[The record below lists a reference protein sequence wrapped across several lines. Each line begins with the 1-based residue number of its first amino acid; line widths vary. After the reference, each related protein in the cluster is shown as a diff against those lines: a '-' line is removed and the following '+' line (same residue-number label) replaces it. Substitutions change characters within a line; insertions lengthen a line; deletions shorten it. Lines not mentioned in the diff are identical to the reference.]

1 MPNPSSRNTSPGG
14 AWLRNTAVII
24 KREYLERVRTRSF
37 IVLTLLLPAIMFGAF
52 IIPAKLSRMKS
63 SKTQRLVV
71 VTSNLQFGEIVRQQ
85 LLSSAQ
91 PDDDKAGAAKNDDD
105 KDGKSSDDD
114 KPASNYAVEVDS
126 NATDAERTALRNRV
140 NSGDIDGYL
149 WLSDDAVAARKIT
162 YSGRDASGFM
172 EKSWLSGQLDRAI
185 LLREL
190 SQRGVSG
197 TQADDLLTPVKL
209 ETIRLEGSHESKA
222 DDKGMFFAIF
232 AMVMLLYTAV
242 IFYGV
247 SVMRAVLEEKNSRVM
262 EVLLS
267 SATSA
272 ELMAGK
278 LIGVGAVGLTQ
289 IGIWIAMAGLYAL
302 PALAAGASTGEIHFA
317 PLTLVA
323 FALFF
328 LLGYLLYSSVYAAIG
343 AVITTEQEGQQM
355 QFIIILPLIISVF
368 MMGPVMRAPDSP
380 VAVWTSMVPFF
391 SPVLMYLRIAVQ
403 PPPVWQIALSLFLLV
418 STIAGILILCARIYR
433 IGILMYG
440 KRPTL
445 PEIVK
450 WLKYA
455 KG

>member
-1 MPNPSSRNTSPGG
+1 MRNT
-14 AWLRNTAVII
+14 WLII
-24 KREYLERVRTRSF
+24 QREYLERVRQRSF
-37 IVLTLLLPAIMFGAF
+37 LVLTLLLPAIIVGAF
-52 IIPAKLSRMKS
+52 VIPSRLSRMKN

-71 VTSNLQFGEIVRQQ
+71 VTSTPHFGEIVRQQ
-85 LLSSAQ
+85 LVASTKPGEEAS
-91 PDDDKAGAAKNDDD
+91 PDAD
-105 KDGKSSDDD
+105 KDKDKDKDADDDD
-114 KPASNYAVEVDS
+114 KPSRDYAIEVDS
-126 NATDAERTALRNRV
+126 NSSEPERTALRNRV
-140 NSGDIDGYL
+140 TSGDIDGYL
-149 WLSDDAVAARKIT
+149 WLSDDAVAARKVT
-162 YSGRDASGFM
+162 YYGRETGGFM

-185 LLREL
+185 LLEEL
-190 SQRGVSG
+190 AQRGVG
-197 TQADDLLTPVKL
+197 GAQADELLKPVKL
-209 ETIRLEGSHESKA
+209 ETMHLEAGRETKA
-222 DDKGMFFAIF
+222 NDRGAFFAVLI
-232 AMVMLLYTAV
+232 MVMLLYMAV

-262 EVLLS
+262 EVMLS
-267 SATSA
+267 SATST

-289 IGIWIAMAGLYAL
+289 IGIWIVMAGVYAL
-302 PALAAGASTGEIHFA
+302 PALAASASTGEIRIA
-317 PLTLVA
+317 PLTLAA

-328 LLGYLLYSSVYAAIG
+328 LFGYFLYSSIYAAVG
-343 AVITTEQEGQQM
+343 AVITSEQEGQQL
-355 QFIIILPLIISVF
+355 QFIILLPLIVAVF

-391 SPVLMYLRIAVQ
+391 SPVLMYVRIAVQ
-403 PPPVWQIALSLFLLV
+403 PPPLWQIALSLVLLV
-418 STIAGILILCARIYR
+418 VTIAGILILCARIYR

>member
-1 MPNPSSRNTSPGG
+1 MRNES
-14 AWLRNTAVII
+14 LRNTWLVI
-24 KREYLERVRTRSF
+24 KREYLERVRQRSF
-37 IVLTLLLPAIMFGAF
+37 IVLTLLLPAIMIGAF
-52 IIPAKLSRMKS
+52 VIPAKLSSMKS
-63 SKTQRLVV
+63 SKMKRVVV
-71 VTSNLQFGEIVRQQ
+71 VTSTPQFGEIVRKQ
-85 LLSSAQ
+85 LL
-91 PDDDKAGAAKNDDD
+91 AASKPEEETSGPEKEKD
-105 KDGKSSDDD
+105 KDSEYED
-114 KPASNYAVEVDS
+114 KPGRDYTIEVDA
-126 NATDAERTALRNRV
+126 NASEAERAALRNRV
-140 NSGDIDGYL
+140 NSGDIDGFL
-149 WLSDDAVAARKIT
+149 WLSDDAVAARKVT
-162 YSGRDASGFM
+162 YYGRESSGFM
-172 EKSWLSGQLDRAI
+172 EKSWFQDQLDRAI
-185 LLREL
+185 LLQEL
-190 SQRGVSG
+190 AQRGVG
-197 TQADDLLTPVKL
+197 GPQVEQLLKPVKL
-209 ETIRLEGSHESKA
+209 ETMRVEGGKETKA
-222 DDKGMFFAIF
+222 NDRGMFFAIF

-267 SATSA
+267 SATST

-289 IGIWIAMAGLYAL
+289 IAIWIVMAGTYAL
-302 PALAAGASTGEIHFA
+302 PALAASASAGEIHIA

-343 AVITTEQEGQQM
+343 AIITSEQEGQQL
-355 QFIIILPLIISVF
+355 QFIIILPLIVSVF
-368 MMGPVMRAPDSP
+368 MMGPVMRAPDAP

-403 PPPVWQIALSLFLLV
+403 PPPIWQIALSLLLLV
-418 STIAGILILCARIYR
+418 ATIAGILVLCARIYR

>member
-1 MPNPSSRNTSPGG
+1 MRNTGLVNT
-14 AWLRNTAVII
+14 WLII
-24 KREYLERVRTRSF
+24 KREYLERVRQRSF
-37 IVLTLLLPAIMFGAF
+37 IVLTVLLPAIVGGAF
-52 IIPAKLSRMKS
+52 LIPAKLSSMKS
-63 SKTQRLVV
+63 SKTQHLVV
-71 VTSNLQFGEIVRQQ
+71 VTSDLKFGEIVRQQ
-85 LLSSAQ
+85 LLSNAKKDDEKAGADKSKEDNDDNVD
-91 PDDDKAGAAKNDDD
+91 DDDK
-105 KDGKSSDDD
+105 SSN
-114 KPASNYAVEVDS
+114 NYTIDVDS
-126 NATDAERTALRNRV
+126 TPSATERATLGSRV

-149 WLSDDAVAARKIT
+149 WLSDDTVAARKVT
-162 YSGRDASGFM
+162 YYGRESAGFM
-172 EKSWLSGQLDRAI
+172 EKSWLSGQLERAI

-190 SQRGVSG
+190 DQRGVSG
-197 TQADDLLTPVKL
+197 DQADVLLKPV
-209 ETIRLEGSHESKA
+209 RLEMVRLKGGHETKA
-222 DDKGMFFAIF
+222 NDKGMFFAILI
-232 AMVMLLYTAV
+232 MVMLLYMAV

-267 SATSA
+267 SATST

-289 IGIWIAMAGLYAL
+289 IGIWITIASVYAL
-302 PALAAGASTGEIHFA
+302 PALAASASAGEIHIA

-328 LLGYLLYSSVYAAIG
+328 LLGYLLYSSVYAAVG
-343 AVITTEQEGQQM
+343 AVITSEQEGQQL
-355 QFIIILPLIISVF
+355 QFIILLPLIVAVF

-380 VAVWTSMVPFF
+380 IAVWTSMVPFF
-391 SPVLMYLRIAVQ
+391 SPILMYVRVAIQ
-403 PPPVWQIALSLFLLV
+403 PPPVWQIALSLLLLV
-418 STIAGILILCARIYR
+418 GTIAGILILCARIYR

>member
-1 MPNPSSRNTSPGG
+1 MNT
-14 AWLRNTAVII
+14 WLVI
-24 KREYLERVRTRSF
+24 KREYLERVRQRSF
-37 IVLTLLLPAIMFGAF
+37 IVLTLLLPAIMIGAF
-52 IIPAKLSRMKS
+52 VIPAKLSTMKS
-63 SKTQRLVV
+63 SKMKRLVV
-71 VTSNLQFGEIVRQQ
+71 VTSTPQFGEIVRQQ
-85 LLSSAQ
+85 LLASSK
-91 PDDDKAGAAKNDDD
+91 PDDEASPPKDKNKD
-105 KDGKSSDDD
+105 KEKEEDFED
-114 KPASNYAVEVDS
+114 KPGRDYAIEVDANS
-126 NATDAERTALRNRV
+126 SDAERTVLRNRV

-149 WLSDDAVAARKIT
+149 WLSDDAVAARKVT
-162 YSGRDASGFM
+162 YYGRESGGFM

-197 TQADDLLTPVKL
+197 TQADELLKPVKL
-209 ETIRLEGSHESKA
+209 QTIRVEGGKETKA
-222 DDKGMFFAIF
+222 NDSGMFFAVF

-267 SATSA
+267 SATST

-289 IGIWIAMAGLYAL
+289 IVIWIVMAGVYAL
-302 PALAAGASTGEIHFA
+302 PALAASASTGEIRIA
-317 PLTLVA
+317 PLTLAA

-328 LLGYLLYSSVYAAIG
+328 LLGYLLFSSIYAAIG
-343 AVITTEQEGQQM
+343 AVITSEQEGQQM
-355 QFIIILPLIISVF
+355 QFIIVLPLIISVF
-368 MMGPVMRAPDSP
+368 MMGPVMRAPDAP
-380 VAVWTSMVPFF
+380 VAVWSSMVPFF

-403 PPPVWQIALSLFLLV
+403 PPPVWQIALSLALLV
-418 STIAGILILCARIYR
+418 GTIAGILVLCARIYR

-445 PEIVK
+445 PEILK

>member
-1 MPNPSSRNTSPGG
+1 MRNIS
-14 AWLRNTAVII
+14 LVI
-24 KREYLERVRTRSF
+24 KREYLERVRQRSF
-37 IVLTLLLPAIMFGAF
+37 IVLTLLLPAIMIGAF
-52 IIPAKLSRMKS
+52 VIPAKLSRMKS
-63 SKTQRLVV
+63 STMKKLVV
-71 VTSNLQFGEIVRQQ
+71 VTSTPQFGEIVRQQ
-85 LLSSAQ
+85 LLTASK
-91 PDDDKAGAAKNDDD
+91 PDDEAAGPNKD
-105 KDGKSSDDD
+105 KDKEDEYED
-114 KPASNYAVEVDS
+114 KPGRDYAIEVDA
-126 NATDAERTALRNRV
+126 NASEAERTALRNRV
-140 NSGDIDGYL
+140 NSGDIDGFL
-149 WLSDDAVAARKIT
+149 WLSDDAVAARKVT
-162 YSGRDASGFM
+162 YYGRESGGFL
-172 EKSWLSGQLDRAI
+172 EKSWLKDQLDRAI
-185 LLREL
+185 LLHEL
-190 SQRGVSG
+190 AQRGVSG
-197 TQADDLLTPVKL
+197 TQVDQLLQPVKL
-209 ETIRLEGSHESKA
+209 ETMRVEGGKETKA
-222 DDKGMFFAIF
+222 NDKGMFFTIF

-267 SATSA
+267 SATST

-289 IGIWIAMAGLYAL
+289 IAIWIVMAGTYAL
-302 PALAAGASTGEIHFA
+302 PALAASASTGEIRIA
-317 PLTLVA
+317 PLTLAA

-328 LLGYLLYSSVYAAIG
+328 VLGYLLYSSVYAAIG
-343 AVITTEQEGQQM
+343 AVITSEQEGQQL
-355 QFIIILPLIISVF
+355 QFIIILPLIVSVF
-368 MMGPVMRAPDSP
+368 MMGPVMRAPDAP

-403 PPPVWQIALSLFLLV
+403 PPPVWQIALSLLLLV
-418 STIAGILILCARIYR
+418 GTIAGILVLCARIYR

>member
-1 MPNPSSRNTSPGG
+1 MRNI
-14 AWLRNTAVII
+14 WLVI
-24 KREYLERVRTRSF
+24 KREYLERVRQRSF
-37 IVLTLLLPAIMFGAF
+37 IVLTLLLPAIMIGAF
-52 IIPAKLSRMKS
+52 VIPAKLSRMKS
-63 SKTQRLVV
+63 STMKKLVV
-71 VTSNLQFGEIVRQQ
+71 VTSTPQFGEIVRQQ
-85 LLSSAQ
+85 LLTASK
-91 PDDDKAGAAKNDDD
+91 PDDEAVGSNKD
-105 KDGKSSDDD
+105 KDKDKDKEDEYED
-114 KPASNYAVEVDS
+114 KPGRDYAIEVDA
-126 NATDAERTALRNRV
+126 NASEAERTALLSRV
-140 NSGDIDGYL
+140 NSGDIDGFL
-149 WLSDDAVAARKIT
+149 WLSDDAVAARKVT
-162 YSGRDASGFM
+162 YYGRESGGFL
-172 EKSWLSGQLDRAI
+172 EKSWLKDQVDRAI
-185 LLREL
+185 LLKEL
-190 SQRGVSG
+190 AQRGVSG
-197 TQADDLLTPVKL
+197 GQVDELLKPVKL
-209 ETIRLEGSHESKA
+209 ETMRVEGGKETKA
-222 DDKGMFFAIF
+222 NDKGMFFTIF

-267 SATSA
+267 SATST

-289 IGIWIAMAGLYAL
+289 IAIWIVMAGAYAL
-302 PALAAGASTGEIHFA
+302 PALAASASTGEIRIA
-317 PLTLVA
+317 PLTLAA

-328 LLGYLLYSSVYAAIG
+328 VLGYLLYSSVYAAIG
-343 AVITTEQEGQQM
+343 AVITSEQEGQQL
-355 QFIIILPLIISVF
+355 QFIIILPLIVSVF
-368 MMGPVMRAPDSP
+368 MMGPVMRAPDAP

-403 PPPVWQIALSLFLLV
+403 PPPVWQIALSLLLLV
-418 STIAGILILCARIYR
+418 GTIAGILVLCARIYR

>member
-1 MPNPSSRNTSPGG
+1 M
-14 AWLRNTAVII
+14 RNTALINTWLVI
-24 KREYLERVRTRSF
+24 KREYLERVRQRSF
-37 IVLTLLLPAIMFGAF
+37 LVLTLLLPAIMGGA
-52 IIPAKLSRMKS
+52 ILIPAKLSSMKS
-63 SKTQRLVV
+63 DKTQRVVV
-71 VTSNLQFGEIVRQQ
+71 VTSTPQFGEIVRQQ
-85 LLSSAQ
+85 LISSGKTDN
-91 PDDDKAGAAKNDDD
+91 PAASNANNTANNKE
-105 KDGKSSDDD
+105 KDAESDDE
-114 KPASNYAVEVDS
+114 SSRNYAIEIDS
-126 NATDAERTALRNRV
+126 NTSEAERTALRNRV
-140 NSGDIDGYL
+140 NAGDIDSFI
-149 WLSDDAVAARKIT
+149 WLSDDAVAARNVS
-162 YSGRDASGFM
+162 YYARESAGFM
-172 EKSWLSGQLDRAI
+172 EKSWLSDRLDHAI
-185 LLREL
+185 LLQEL
-190 SQRGVSG
+190 SQRGVTG
-197 TQADDLLTPVKL
+197 PQADALLKPIRL
-209 ETIRLEGSHESKA
+209 ETIHLEAGRETKA
-222 DDKGMFFAIF
+222 DDKGMFYAIF

-267 SATSA
+267 SATST

-289 IGIWIAMAGLYAL
+289 IGIWIVMAAVYAL
-302 PALAAGASTGEIHFA
+302 PALAASASVGEIRIP
-317 PLTLVA
+317 PLTLAA

-328 LLGYLLYSSVYAAIG
+328 VLGYLLFSAVYAGIG
-343 AVITTEQEGQQM
+343 AVITSEQEGQQL
-355 QFIIILPLIISVF
+355 QFIIVLPLIISVF

-380 VAVWTSMVPFF
+380 VAVWASMVPFF

-455 KG
+455 KV

>member
-1 MPNPSSRNTSPGG
+1 MRNT
-14 AWLRNTAVII
+14 WLII
-24 KREYLERVRTRSF
+24 QREYLERVRTRSF
-37 IVLTLLLPAIMFGAF
+37 IVLTLLLPAIMAGAF
-52 IIPAKLSRMKS
+52 VIPAKLATMKS

-71 VTSNLQFGEIVRQQ
+71 VTSTPQFGEIVRQQ
-85 LLSSAQ
+85 LLTSTKT
-91 PDDDKAGAAKNDDD
+91 DEEKAGTD
-105 KDGKSSDDD
+105 KDKDREVDNDD
-114 KPASNYAVEVDS
+114 KPSSNYAIDVDS
-126 NATDAERTALRNRV
+126 NLSEAERTALRNRV
-140 NSGDIDGYL
+140 NAGDIDGYL
-149 WLSDDAVAARKIT
+149 WLSDDAVKARKIT
-162 YSGRDASGFM
+162 YYGREAGGFM
-172 EKSWLSGQLDRAI
+172 EKSWLSAQLDRAI
-185 LLREL
+185 LLQEL
-190 SQRGVSG
+190 AQRGVSG
-197 TQADDLLTPVKL
+197 AEADELLKPVKL
-209 ETIRLEGSHESKA
+209 ESLHLEAGRETKA
-222 DDKGMFFAIF
+222 NDRGMFFAIF

-267 SATSA
+267 SATST

-289 IGIWIAMAGLYAL
+289 IGIWIAMAGAYTL
-302 PALAAGASTGEIHFA
+302 PALAASASAGEIRIP
-317 PLTLVA
+317 PLTLA
-323 FALFF
+323 GFALFF
-328 LLGYLLYSSVYAAIG
+328 LLGYLLYSSIYAAIG
-343 AVITTEQEGQQM
+343 ALITSEQEGQQL

-403 PPPVWQIALSLFLLV
+403 PPPLWQIALSLVLLV
-418 STIAGILILCARIYR
+418 ATIAGMLILCARIYR

>member
-1 MPNPSSRNTSPGG
+1 MLSTSLSNGVLGNT
-14 AWLRNTAVII
+14 WLII
-24 KREYLERVRTRSF
+24 KREYLERVRQRSF
-37 IVLTLLLPAIMFGAF
+37 LVLTVLLPAIVGGAF
-52 IIPAKLSRMKS
+52 FIPAKLSSMKS
-63 SKTQRLVV
+63 SKTQHLVV
-71 VTSNLQFGEIVRQQ
+71 VTSDLRFGEIVRQQ
-85 LLSSAQ
+85 LLSSAKGE
-91 PDDDKAGAAKNDDD
+91 DDKAGAGKSKEDKDNKDLDDD
-105 KDGKSSDDD
+105 NESSN
-114 KPASNYAVEVDS
+114 NYTIDVDS
-126 NATDAERTALRNRV
+126 TPGETERALQNRMS
-140 NSGDIDGYL
+140 SGDIDGYL
-149 WLSDDAVAARKIT
+149 LLSDEALEARKVK
-162 YSGRDASGFM
+162 YEVRESSGVM

-190 SQRGVSG
+190 AQRGVSG
-197 TQADDLLTPVKL
+197 AQADVLLKPVKL
-209 ETIRLEGSHESKA
+209 EVNYLKGGHETKA
-222 DDKGMFFAIF
+222 NDKGMFFAILI
-232 AMVMLLYTAV
+232 MVMLLYMAV

-289 IGIWIAMAGLYAL
+289 IGIWITMASVYAL
-302 PALAAGASTGEIHFA
+302 PALAASASAGGIHIA

-328 LLGYLLYSSVYAAIG
+328 LLGYLLYSSVYAAVG
-343 AVITTEQEGQQM
+343 AVITSEQEGQQL
-355 QFIIILPLIISVF
+355 QFIILLPLILAVF

-380 VAVWTSMVPFF
+380 IAVWTSMVPFF
-391 SPVLMYLRIAVQ
+391 SPILMYVRIAIQ
-403 PPPVWQIALSLFLLV
+403 PPPAWQIAASLLLLV
-418 STIAGILILCARIYR
+418 ATIAGILVLCARIYR

-445 PEIVK
+445 PEIMK

-455 KG
+455 NR

>member
-1 MPNPSSRNTSPGG
+1 MLNASSSSSGI
-14 AWLRNTAVII
+14 WLRNTWLII

-37 IVLTLLLPAIMFGAF
+37 VVLTLLLPAIMAGAF
-52 IIPAKLSRMKS
+52 VIPAKLSSMKS
-63 SKTQRLVV
+63 SKTQHLVL
-71 VTSNLQFGEIVRQQ
+71 VTSTLQFGEIVRQQ
-85 LLSSAQ
+85 LLTSAKTGDEKAEADKNKDKDQ
-91 PDDDKAGAAKNDDD
+91 DKDDPDDN
-105 KDGKSSDDD
+105 KSSN
-114 KPASNYAVEVDS
+114 NYKVDVDS
-126 NATDAERTALRNRV
+126 TPSDAERVALRNRV
-140 NSGDIDGYL
+140 SSGDIDGYL
-149 WLSDDAVAARKIT
+149 WLSDDAVAARKVT
-162 YSGRDASGFM
+162 FYGREAGGFM
-172 EKSWLSGQLDRAI
+172 EKSWMSDQLDHAI

-190 SQRGVSG
+190 AQRGVSG
-197 TQADDLLTPVKL
+197 PQADDLLKPVKL
-209 ETIRLEGSHESKA
+209 EVVHLEDGHESKA
-222 DDKGMFFAIF
+222 NDRGMFFTIF

-272 ELMAGK
+272 QLMAGK
-278 LIGVGAVGLTQ
+278 LLGVGAVGLTQ
-289 IGIWIAMAGLYAL
+289 IGIWIVMAGVYAL
-302 PALAAGASTGEIHFA
+302 PALAASASAGEIHIA
-317 PLTLVA
+317 PLTLAA

-328 LLGYLLYSSVYAAIG
+328 LLGYLLYSTVYAAIG
-343 AVITTEQEGQQM
+343 AVITSEQEGQQL
-355 QFIIILPLIISVF
+355 QFIILLPLIVSVF
-368 MMGPVMRAPDSP
+368 MMGPVMRAPDAP

-391 SPVLMYLRIAVQ
+391 APVLMYLRIAVQ
-403 PPPVWQIALSLFLLV
+403 PPPLWQIGLSLLLLV
-418 STIAGILILCARIYR
+418 ATIAGLLLLCARIYR

>member
-1 MPNPSSRNTSPGG
+1 MRNI
-14 AWLRNTAVII
+14 WLVI
-24 KREYLERVRTRSF
+24 KREYLERVRQRSF
-37 IVLTLLLPAIMFGAF
+37 IVLTLLLPAIMIGAF
-52 IIPAKLSRMKS
+52 VIPAKLSRMKS
-63 SKTQRLVV
+63 STMKKLVV
-71 VTSNLQFGEIVRQQ
+71 VTSTPQFGEIVRQQ
-85 LLSSAQ
+85 LLTASK
-91 PDDDKAGAAKNDDD
+91 PDDEAVGSNKD
-105 KDGKSSDDD
+105 KDKDKDKEDEYED
-114 KPASNYAVEVDS
+114 KPGRDYAIEVDA
-126 NATDAERTALRNRV
+126 NASEAERTALLSRV
-140 NSGDIDGYL
+140 NSGDIDGFL
-149 WLSDDAVAARKIT
+149 WLSDDAVAARKVT
-162 YSGRDASGFM
+162 YYGRESGGFL
-172 EKSWLSGQLDRAI
+172 EKSWLKDQVDRAI
-185 LLREL
+185 LLKEL
-190 SQRGVSG
+190 AQRGVSG
-197 TQADDLLTPVKL
+197 GQVDELLKTVKL
-209 ETIRLEGSHESKA
+209 ETMRVEGGKETKA
-222 DDKGMFFAIF
+222 NDKGMFFTIF

-267 SATSA
+267 SATST

-289 IGIWIAMAGLYAL
+289 IAIWIVMAGAYAL
-302 PALAAGASTGEIHFA
+302 PALAASASTGEIRIA
-317 PLTLVA
+317 PLTLAA

-328 LLGYLLYSSVYAAIG
+328 VLGYLLYSSVYAAIG
-343 AVITTEQEGQQM
+343 AVITSEQEGQQL
-355 QFIIILPLIISVF
+355 QFIIILPLIVSVF
-368 MMGPVMRAPDSP
+368 MMGPVMRAPDAP

-403 PPPVWQIALSLFLLV
+403 PPPVWQIALSLLLLV
-418 STIAGILILCARIYR
+418 GTIAGILVLCARIYR

>member
-1 MPNPSSRNTSPGG
+1 M
-14 AWLRNTAVII
+14 RNTALINTWLVI
-24 KREYLERVRTRSF
+24 KREYLERVRQRSF
-37 IVLTLLLPAIMFGAF
+37 LVLTLLLPAIMGGA
-52 IIPAKLSRMKS
+52 ILIPAKLSSMKS
-63 SKTQRLVV
+63 DKTQRVVV
-71 VTSNLQFGEIVRQQ
+71 VTSTPQFGEIVRQQ
-85 LLSSAQ
+85 LISSGKTDNPAVSNANSTAN
-91 PDDDKAGAAKNDDD
+91 DKEKEKDGDSDDK
-105 KDGKSSDDD
+105 SSR
-114 KPASNYAVEVDS
+114 NYAIEIDS
-126 NATDAERTALRNRV
+126 NTSEAERTALRNRV
-140 NSGDIDGYL
+140 NVGDIDSFI
-149 WLSDDAVAARKIT
+149 WLSEDAVAARNVT
-162 YSGRDASGFM
+162 YYGRESAGFM
-172 EKSWLSGQLDRAI
+172 EKSWLSDRLDRAI
-185 LLREL
+185 LLQEL
-190 SQRGVSG
+190 SQRGVTG
-197 TQADDLLTPVKL
+197 PQADALLKPIRL
-209 ETIRLEGSHESKA
+209 ETIHLEAGRETKA
-222 DDKGMFFAIF
+222 DDKGMFYAIF

-267 SATSA
+267 SATST

-289 IGIWIAMAGLYAL
+289 IGIWIVMAAVYAL
-302 PALAAGASTGEIHFA
+302 PALAASASVGEIRIP
-317 PLTLVA
+317 PLTLAA

-328 LLGYLLYSSVYAAIG
+328 VLGYLLFSTVYAAIG
-343 AVITTEQEGQQM
+343 AVITSEQEGQQL
-355 QFIIILPLIISVF
+355 QFIIVLPLIISVF

-380 VAVWTSMVPFF
+380 VAVWASMVPFF

-418 STIAGILILCARIYR
+418 GTIAGILVLCARIYR

-455 KG
+455 KA

>member
-1 MPNPSSRNTSPGG
+1 MRN
-14 AWLRNTAVII
+14 AFLRNAFLRNTWLVI
-24 KREYLERVRTRSF
+24 KREYLERVRQRSF
-37 IVLTLLLPAIMFGAF
+37 IVLTLLLPAIMIGAF
-52 IIPAKLSRMKS
+52 AIPAKLSRMKS
-63 SKTQRLVV
+63 SKMRRLVV
-71 VTSNLQFGEIVRQQ
+71 VTSTPQFGEIVRQQ
-85 LLSSAQ
+85 LVAKA
-91 PDDDKAGAAKNDDD
+91 DDGTSDAGKDKAAAKDGEG
-105 KDGKSSDDD
+105 KDLDDDD
-114 KPASNYAVEVDS
+114 KPGRDYAIEVDS
-126 NATDAERTALRNRV
+126 NASEAERTALRNRV
-140 NSGDIDGYL
+140 ASGDIDGYL
-149 WLSDDAVAARKIT
+149 WLSDDAVSARTVT
-162 YSGRDASGFM
+162 YYGRESSRLM

-185 LLREL
+185 LVREL
-190 SQRGVSG
+190 GQRGVGG
-197 TQADDLLTPVKL
+197 TQADELLKPVKL
-209 ETIRLEGSHESKA
+209 ETMRLEAGKETKA
-222 DDKGMFFAIF
+222 NDKGMFFAIF

-267 SATSA
+267 SATST

-289 IGIWIAMAGLYAL
+289 IVIWIVMAGVYAL
-302 PALAAGASTGEIHFA
+302 PALAASASTGEIQIP

-328 LLGYLLYSSVYAAIG
+328 VLGYLLYSSIYAAIG
-343 AVITTEQEGQQM
+343 AVITSEQEGQQL

-368 MMGPVMRAPDSP
+368 MMGPVMRAPDAP
-380 VAVWTSMVPFF
+380 VAVWSSMVPFF

-403 PPPVWQIALSLFLLV
+403 PPPVWQIALSLVLLV
-418 STIAGILILCARIYR
+418 GTIAGILVLCARIYR

>member
-1 MPNPSSRNTSPGG
+1 MLSTSLNNRVLSNT
-14 AWLRNTAVII
+14 WLIT
-24 KREYLERVRTRSF
+24 KREYLERVRQRSF
-37 IVLTLLLPAIMFGAF
+37 IVLTVLLPAIVGGAF
-52 IIPAKLSRMKS
+52 FIPAKLSSMKS
-63 SKTQRLVV
+63 SKTQHLVV
-71 VTSNLQFGEIVRQQ
+71 VTSDLRFGEIVRQQ
-85 LLSSAQ
+85 LLPSAKA
-91 PDDDKAGAAKNDDD
+91 DDDKAGADKNKEDKDDKEVDDDD
-105 KDGKSSDDD
+105 KSSN
-114 KPASNYAVEVDS
+114 NYTIDVDS
-126 NATDAERTALRNRV
+126 TPSETERTVLQSRV
-140 NSGDIDGYL
+140 SSGDIDGYL
-149 WLSDDAVAARKIT
+149 WLSDDAVTARKVI
-162 YSGRDASGFM
+162 YEGRESSGFM

-197 TQADDLLTPVKL
+197 DQADVLLKPVKL
-209 ETIRLEGSHESKA
+209 EMVRLKGGHETKA
-222 DDKGMFFAIF
+222 NDKGMFFAILI
-232 AMVMLLYTAV
+232 MVMLLYMAV

-267 SATSA
+267 SATST

-289 IGIWIAMAGLYAL
+289 IGIWITMASVYAL
-302 PALAAGASTGEIHFA
+302 PALAASASAGEIHIA

-328 LLGYLLYSSVYAAIG
+328 LLGYLLYSSVYAAVG
-343 AVITTEQEGQQM
+343 AVITSEQEGQQL
-355 QFIIILPLIISVF
+355 QFIILLPLILAVF

-380 VAVWTSMVPFF
+380 IAVWTSMIPFF
-391 SPVLMYLRIAVQ
+391 SPILMYVRIAIQ
-403 PPPVWQIALSLFLLV
+403 PPPAWQIAASLLLLV
-418 STIAGILILCARIYR
+418 ATIGGILVLCARIYR

-455 KG
+455 NR

>member
-1 MPNPSSRNTSPGG
+1 MLSTSLNNRVLSNT
-14 AWLRNTAVII
+14 WLIT
-24 KREYLERVRTRSF
+24 KREYLERVRQRSF
-37 IVLTLLLPAIMFGAF
+37 IVLTVLLPAIVGGAF
-52 IIPAKLSRMKS
+52 FIPAKLSSMKS
-63 SKTQRLVV
+63 SKTQHLVV
-71 VTSNLQFGEIVRQQ
+71 VTSDLRFGEIVRQQ
-85 LLSSAQ
+85 LLPSAKA
-91 PDDDKAGAAKNDDD
+91 DDDKAGADKNKEDKDDKDVDDDD
-105 KDGKSSDDD
+105 KSSN
-114 KPASNYAVEVDS
+114 NYTIDVDS
-126 NATDAERTALRNRV
+126 TPSETERTVLQSRV
-140 NSGDIDGYL
+140 SSGDIDGYL
-149 WLSDDAVAARKIT
+149 WLSDDAVTARKVI
-162 YSGRDASGFM
+162 YEGRESSGFM

-197 TQADDLLTPVKL
+197 DQADVLLKPVKL
-209 ETIRLEGSHESKA
+209 EMVRLKGGHETKA
-222 DDKGMFFAIF
+222 NDKGMFFAILI
-232 AMVMLLYTAV
+232 MVMLLYLAV

-267 SATSA
+267 SATST

-289 IGIWIAMAGLYAL
+289 IGIWITMASVYAL
-302 PALAAGASTGEIHFA
+302 PALAASASAGEIHIA

-328 LLGYLLYSSVYAAIG
+328 LLGYLLYSSVYAAVG
-343 AVITTEQEGQQM
+343 AVITSEQEGQQL
-355 QFIIILPLIISVF
+355 QFIILLPLILAVF

-380 VAVWTSMVPFF
+380 IAVWTSMIPFF
-391 SPVLMYLRIAVQ
+391 SPILMYVRIAIQ
-403 PPPVWQIALSLFLLV
+403 PPPAWQIAASLLLLV
-418 STIAGILILCARIYR
+418 ATIGGILVLCARIYR

-455 KG
+455 NR

>member
-1 MPNPSSRNTSPGG
+1 MRSS
-14 AWLRNTAVII
+14 WLRNTGLVIQ
-24 KREYLERVRTRSF
+24 REYLERVRTRSF
-37 IVLTLLLPAIMFGAF
+37 IVLTLLLPAIMAGAF
-52 IIPAKLSRMKS
+52 VIPAKLSSMKS

-71 VTSNLQFGEIVRQQ
+71 VISNPQFGEIVRQQ
-85 LLSSAQ
+85 LLSATKADDEKTAAGDSAG
-91 PDDDKAGAAKNDDD
+91 DKED
-105 KDGKSSDDD
+105 KSSDDD
-114 KPASNYAVEVDS
+114 KSASNYAIEVDS
-126 NATDAERTALRNRV
+126 NATEAERATLRNRV
-140 NSGDIDGYL
+140 ASGDIDGYL
-149 WLSDDAVAARKIT
+149 WLSDDAVAARKVT
-162 YSGRDASGFM
+162 YSGREAGGFM
-172 EKSWLSGQLDRAI
+172 EKSWLSGQVDRAI

-197 TQADDLLTPVKL
+197 TQADELLKPVKL
-209 ETIRLEGSHESKA
+209 ETIRLEGGHESKA
-222 DDKGMFFAIF
+222 NDKGMFFAIF

-267 SATSA
+267 SATSS

-289 IGIWIAMAGLYAL
+289 IGIWIAMVGVFAL
-302 PALAAGASTGEIHFA
+302 PALAVSASTGEIHFA

-328 LLGYLLYSSVYAAIG
+328 LLGYLLFSSVYAAIG
-343 AVITTEQEGQQM
+343 AVITSEQEGQQL
-355 QFIIILPLIISVF
+355 QFIIILPLIVSVF
-368 MMGPVMRAPDSP
+368 MMGPVMRAPDAP

-418 STIAGILILCARIYR
+418 ATIAGMLILCARIYR

>member
-1 MPNPSSRNTSPGG
+1 
-14 AWLRNTAVII
+14 
-24 KREYLERVRTRSF
+24 
-37 IVLTLLLPAIMFGAF
+37 
-52 IIPAKLSRMKS
+52 
-63 SKTQRLVV
+63 
-71 VTSNLQFGEIVRQQ
+71 
-85 LLSSAQ
+85 
-91 PDDDKAGAAKNDDD
+91 
-105 KDGKSSDDD
+105 
-114 KPASNYAVEVDS
+114 
-126 NATDAERTALRNRV
+126 
-140 NSGDIDGYL
+140 
-149 WLSDDAVAARKIT
+149 
-162 YSGRDASGFM
+162 
-172 EKSWLSGQLDRAI
+172 
-185 LLREL
+185 
-190 SQRGVSG
+190 
-197 TQADDLLTPVKL
+197 
-209 ETIRLEGSHESKA
+209 
-222 DDKGMFFAIF
+222 MFFAVF

-267 SATSA
+267 SATST

-289 IGIWIAMAGLYAL
+289 IVIWIVMAGAYAL
-302 PALAAGASTGEIHFA
+302 PALAASASTGEIRIP
-317 PLTLVA
+317 PLTLAA

-328 LLGYLLYSSVYAAIG
+328 LLGYLLFSSIYAAIG
-343 AVITTEQEGQQM
+343 AVITSEQEGQQL
-355 QFIIILPLIISVF
+355 QFIIVLPLIISVF
-368 MMGPVMRAPDSP
+368 MMGPVMRAPDAP

-403 PPPVWQIALSLFLLV
+403 PPPVWQIALSLALLV
-418 STIAGILILCARIYR
+418 GTIAGILILCARIYR

>member
-1 MPNPSSRNTSPGG
+1 MRNRS
-14 AWLRNTAVII
+14 LRNTWLVI
-24 KREYLERVRTRSF
+24 KREYLERVRQRSF
-37 IVLTLLLPAIMFGAF
+37 IVLTLLLPAIMIGAF
-52 IIPAKLSRMKS
+52 AIPAKLSSMKS
-63 SKTQRLVV
+63 SKLKRLVL
-71 VTSNLQFGEIVRQQ
+71 VTSTPQFGGIVRQQ
-85 LLSSAQ
+85 LLAGSK
-91 PDDDKAGAAKNDDD
+91 PDEEASGVGKNKEKD
-105 KDGKSSDDD
+105 KDDEFED
-114 KPASNYAVEVDS
+114 KPGRDYVIEVDT
-126 NATDAERTALRNRV
+126 NASEPERTALRNRI

-149 WLSDDAVAARKIT
+149 WLSDDAVAARKVT
-162 YSGRDASGFM
+162 YFGREASGFM
-172 EKSWLSGQLDRAI
+172 EKSWLKDQLERSI
-185 LLREL
+185 LLQEL
-190 SQRGVSG
+190 AQRGVSG
-197 TQADDLLTPVKL
+197 AQVDQLLTPLKL
-209 ETIRLEGSHESKA
+209 ETVRVQGGKETKA

-267 SATSA
+267 SATST

-289 IGIWIAMAGLYAL
+289 IGIWIVMAAVYAL
-302 PALAAGASTGEIHFA
+302 PALAASASTGEIHIA
-317 PLTLVA
+317 PLTLAA

-328 LLGYLLYSSVYAAIG
+328 LLGYLLFSSIYAAIG
-343 AVITTEQEGQQM
+343 AVITSEQEGQQM
-355 QFIIILPLIISVF
+355 QFIIVLPLIISVF
-368 MMGPVMRAPDSP
+368 MMGPVMRAPDAP
-380 VAVWTSMVPFF
+380 VAVWSSMIPFF

-403 PPPVWQIALSLFLLV
+403 PPPAWQIALSLLLLV
-418 STIAGILILCARIYR
+418 GTIAGILVLCARIYR